1 MIVQVDNYT
10 TKYQLTSTNNYSDMA
25 YGIAF
30 ICFGIFCLFI
40 LFITLYV
47 VIRCTYNYTVY
58 KPFKENKTQMTV
70 DVGHFKFKYQI
81 HFHHFS
87 LLWITVVILI
97 HTERNIDR
105 STVKDLVFKSIKQL
119 FQWKQKY

>member
-40 LFITLYV
+40 LEQDTDDSGRWTLQVQVPDPFSSLFV
-47 VIRCTYNYTVY
+47 VMNYSCYFNTY
-58 KPFKENKTQMTV
+58 
-70 DVGHFKFKYQI
+70 G
-81 HFHHFS
+81 
-87 LLWITVVILI
+87 
-97 HTERNIDR
+97 TEYR
-105 STVKDLVFKSIKQL
+105 
-119 FQWKQKY
+119 